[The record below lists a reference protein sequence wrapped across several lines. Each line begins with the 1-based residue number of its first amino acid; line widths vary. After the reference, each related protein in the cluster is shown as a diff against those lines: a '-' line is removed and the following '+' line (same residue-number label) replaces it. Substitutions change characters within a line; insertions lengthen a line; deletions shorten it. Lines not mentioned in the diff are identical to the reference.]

1 MSMALGLTLLAMAVP
16 VGGELQPISIQYH
29 GDNGSLPPPY
39 RRSTSISIDAQGR
52 GSLIRRHGYDL
63 TDPAQAFAADFVLS
77 IDQRQAFAR
86 RVDELGAWKVR
97 WKEQSRPP
105 VGGPLV
111 HLRLTS
117 GERVIEVPA
126 FPVASQ
132 QALAAELRAA
142 VTALVPE
149 SVGAARQQWE
159 QGKGDA
165 E

>member
-1 MSMALGLTLLAMAVP
+1 MSMALGFSLLAMAIP
-16 VGGELQPISIQYH
+16 VGGVLQPISIEYH

-39 RRSTSISIDAQGR
+39 RRSTSISVDARGR
-52 GSLIRRHGYDL
+52 GSLVRRHGYDL
-63 TDPAQAFAADFVLS
+63 TDSAQAFEADFVLS
-77 IDQRQAFAR
+77 VDQRQALAR
-86 RVDELGAWKVR
+86 RLDELGAWEVR

-105 VGGPLV
+105 MGGPVV

-117 GERVIEVPA
+117 GERVIAVPA

-149 SVGAARQQWE
+149 SVGEARQRWE

>member
-16 VGGELQPISIQYH
+16 VGGALQPISIQYH

-39 RRSTSISIDAQGR
+39 RRSTSISVDGEGR
-52 GSLIRRHGYDL
+52 GRLIRRHGYDL
-63 TDPAQAFAADFVLS
+63 TDPAQAFESDFVLS
-77 IDQRQAFAR
+77 VDQRLAFAR
-86 RVDELGAWKVR
+86 RLEELGAWKVR

-132 QALAAELRAA
+132 QELASQLREA

-149 SVGAARQQWE
+149 SVGDARKAWE

>member
-1 MSMALGLTLLAMAVP
+1 MSMALGLSLLAMAVP
-16 VGGELQPISIQYH
+16 VGGALQPISVQYH
-29 GDNGSLPPPY
+29 GNNGSLPPPY
-39 RRSTSISIDAQGR
+39 RRSTSISVDAQGR

>member
-16 VGGELQPISIQYH
+16 VGGLQPISIHYH

-39 RRSTSISIDAQGR
+39 RRSTSISIDAEGR
-52 GSLIRRHGYDL
+52 GKLIRRHGYDL
-63 TDPAQAFAADFVLS
+63 TDPAKAFESDFVLS
-77 IDQRQAFAR
+77 VDQREAFAR
-86 RVDELGAWKVR
+86 RLDELGAWKVR
-97 WKEQSRPP
+97 WKEQPRPP
-105 VGGPLV
+105 VGGSMV

-126 FPVASQ
+126 FPQASQ
-132 QALAAELRAA
+132 QALAEQLRDA
-142 VTALVPE
+142 VTSLVPE
-149 SVGAARQQWE
+149 SVGAARQAWE